1 MITETRRRFGWRECG
16 LIALILVPLL
26 YLYLIHGAPVAQ
38 DRGYHVFAD
47 ARTCLG
53 LRNFGNVA
61 SNIAFLAVGVLGIL
75 WCCKS
80 PEAPATRSWLVFF
93 AGVALVFA
101 GSGHYH
107 AAPNDDTLVWDRL
120 PMTIAFMG
128 LFVAL
133 LSEHLAS
140 ALERKL
146 LLPALAVGI
155 ASVILWRVLGDLRM
169 YIWVQLTPL
178 LVIPYVV
185 TVFPVRHSHGHYLL
199 YGVGFYALAKIAEH
213 FDYDIFLLTG
223 NMISGHSLKHL
234 LAAVAPLYVLLMLR
248 RRSQSLTPVASSQ

>member
-1 MITETRRRFGWRECG
+1 LITENSRQFGWREGG
-16 LIALILVPLL
+16 LTVLILVPLL
-26 YLYLIHGAPVAQ
+26 YLYLIHGAPIAQ

-61 SNIAFLAVGVLGIL
+61 SNIAFLVVGMLGIL
-75 WCCKS
+75 WCRKS
-80 PEAPATRSWLVFF
+80 PDAPAARSWLVFF
-93 AGVALVFA
+93 SGVALVFA

-133 LSEHLAS
+133 LSEHLGS

-155 ASVILWRVLGDLRM
+155 ASVILWRVLDDLRM
-169 YIWVQLTPL
+169 YIWVQLTTI
-178 LVIPYVV
+178 LVIPYVL
-185 TVFPVRHSHGHYLL
+185 TVFPVRHSH
-199 YGVGFYALAKIAEH
+199 
-213 FDYDIFLLTG
+213 DY
-223 NMISGHSLKHL
+223 
-234 LAAVAPLYVLLMLR
+234 
-248 RRSQSLTPVASSQ
+248 